1 MVGAIGKRVLSVD
14 LVPTSRAEADRAMRV
29 LLGQDTGYDV
39 AQLDD
44 IRAHANLLEL
54 LDVLRE
60 RPHLQ
65 EGRLEP
71 LITGDNQRGRVLLET
86 LRAYLDHFGDVTQ
99 ASRALQ
105 VHPNTFRYRLG
116 RIAKVTGLRLDDP
129 AERIMTTLQPQLIT

>member
-1 MVGAIGKRVLSVD
+1 MVGAIGKRALSVD

-86 LRAYLDHFGDVTQ
+86 CAPTWTTSATSLRRRGPCRCTPTR
-99 ASRALQ
+99 S
-105 VHPNTFRYRLG
+105 G
-116 RIAKVTGLRLDDP
+116 TGWVGSQR
-129 AERIMTTLQPQLIT
+129 